1 MQYATMNSLE
11 NDDVLDLTDIESTDY
26 IIDDTPR
33 PEFVKAKIGRP
44 KKIIQEVKEKEIKKR
59 GRPKKAE
66 GEEKFEDNRKE
77 YNRKYYL
84 RNNYLVE
91 CSCCKIAIPK
101 INMNKHLKAIYHIEN
116 YNNSI
121 KGILK

>member
-1 MQYATMNSLE
+1 MNKE
-11 NDDVLDLTDIESTDY
+11 IDLNEI
-26 IIDDTPR
+26 
-33 PEFVKAKIGRP
+33 KAKIGRP
-44 KKIIQEVKEKEIKKR
+44 KKPVVVVEKIAKKR

-84 RNNYLVE
+84 RNNFLVE
-91 CSCCKIAIPK
+91 CSCCNVAIPK
-101 INMNKHLKAIYHIEN
+101 INMNKHLKAFYHIEN

-121 KGILK
+121 KEKS